1 MLRVSD
7 KELLTRFGFE
17 NPWWT
22 DPGMLDRLLAGKRDR
37 LYLKPFSD
45 LVTNRAVHRAI
56 VLMGPRRVG
65 KTVMLRQ
72 IVRALIREHEQKPEH
87 IFFASLENPI
97 YRGRSLADILAI
109 FMNAGGHD
117 RFADLWVVFDE
128 IQYVEEWEAHL
139 KVLVDDY
146 PNIRFVVSG
155 SAAAALRM
163 KSLESGAGRFTDFL
177 LPPLLF
183 TEYLEFIDAPSD
195 VEDDIEELNKH
206 FFDYINF
213 GGFPEAVL
221 NADVQG
227 NMPRFVSEDIVEKAL
242 LRDLPSLYGIDN
254 PNELYRFFASLVYNS
269 GQEVSINELSKDTG
283 IPKNTILKYFQFLEA
298 AFLIQR
304 LHRVDEH
311 GKRPQREMGFKVYVT
326 NPCLRA
332 AMFAPISDDS
342 DPKVLGG
349 MVETAMM
356 AQLVHSWVIHKIYYA
371 RWRSGEVD
379 LVTVDMA
386 TGKPTIAEEI
396 KWSDR
401 VEKDSSLLNNIISFS
416 SRHKLNRV
424 YVTTK
429 SIYYSNEIDSIAIY
443 GIPSAIACLQV
454 GNILVRRTLEDGEH
468 PRQDD
473 HEHMKMA
480 ALRDK
485 AMRRHKQ

>member
-22 DPGMLDRLLAGKRDR
+22 DEGMLDRLLANKRDR
-37 LYLKPFSD
+37 LYLQPFAN
-45 LVTNRAVHRAI
+45 LVTNRSVHRAV

-72 IVRALIREHEQKPEH
+72 IVRSLIRDHAQDPKS

-109 FMNAGGHD
+109 FMTAESHD

-183 TEYLEFIDAPSD
+183 TEYLEFIGTPPSI
-195 VEDDIEELNKH
+195 EDDIDAVNRH
-206 FFDYINF
+206 FLDYINF

-221 NADVQG
+221 NPDVQG

-254 PNELYRFFASLVYNS
+254 PNELYRFFTALSYNS
-269 GQEVSINELSKDTG
+269 GQEVSVSELCKDTG
-283 IPKNTILKYFQFLEA
+283 IPKNTIYKYLQFLEA
-298 AFLIQR
+298 AFLVQR
-304 LHRVDEH
+304 LYRIDEFA
-311 GKRPQREMGFKVYVT
+311 KRPQREMGFKVYLT

-332 AMFAPISDDS
+332 AMFAPVTDES
-342 DPKVLGG
+342 DPKVLGA

-356 AQLVHSWVIHKIYYA
+356 AQLVHSSAIHKVYYA
-371 RWRSGEVD
+371 RWRDGEID
-379 LVTVDMA
+379 LVTVDMV
-386 TGKPTIAEEI
+386 TGRPNGVEEY

-401 VEKDSSLLNNIISFS
+401 IARDSSVARHIVDFS
-416 SRHKLNRV
+416 RRHGLDRAFM
-424 YVTTK
+424 TTK
-429 SIYYSNEIDSIAIY
+429 SVYHTQTISGVEIHC
-443 GIPSAIACLQV
+443 IPTSLACLAT
-454 GNILVRRTLEDGEH
+454 GNILVREQLQAGYH
-468 PRQDD
+468 PRRHDNTLMQL
-473 HEHMKMA
+473 A
-480 ALRDK
+480 ARRDK
-485 AMRRHKQ
+485 AMRRNTP

>member
-22 DPGMLDRLLAGKRDR
+22 DSGMLDRLLAGKRDR

-117 RFADLWVVFDE
+117 RFADLWVIFDE

-183 TEYLEFIDAPSD
+183 TEYLDFIDAPSD
-195 VEDDIEELNKH
+195 IEDDIEELNKH

-269 GQEVSINELSKDTG
+269 GQEVSISELSKDTG

-349 MVETAMM
+349 MVETALM
-356 AQLVHSWVIHKIYYA
+356 AQLVHSSQIHTVYYA
-371 RWRSGEVD
+371 RWRNGEVD
-379 LVTVDMA
+379 LVTVNMA
-386 TGKPTIAEEI
+386 SGKPERAEEF

-401 VEKDSSLLNNIISFS
+401 VEKDPSIAKNIIEFAKRHKIDALLISTKTVDGTIEYDHIEILYIPSSSLC
-416 SRHKLNRV
+416 R
-424 YVTTK
+424 
-429 SIYYSNEIDSIAIY
+429 IY
-443 GIPSAIACLQV
+443 GDIF
-454 GNILVRRTLEDGEH
+454 VRETLKSGEH

-473 HEHMKMA
+473 REHIKMA

>member
-22 DPGMLDRLLAGKRDR
+22 DSGMLDRLLAGKRDR

-117 RFADLWVVFDE
+117 RFADLWVIFDE

-183 TEYLEFIDAPSD
+183 TEYLDFIDAPSD
-195 VEDDIEELNKH
+195 IEDDIEELNKH

-269 GQEVSINELSKDTG
+269 GQEVSISELSKDTG

-304 LHRVDEH
+304 LHRIDEH

-356 AQLVHSWVIHKIYYA
+356 AQLVHSWVVHKIYYA

-379 LVTVDMA
+379 IVTVDMA
-386 TGKPTIAEEI
+386 TGKPTHADEF

-401 VEKDSSLLNNIISFS
+401 IYKDRSIVRNLVDFS
-416 SRHKLNRV
+416 KRHNLSRS
-424 YVTTK
+424 YITTK
-429 SIYYSNEIDSIAIY
+429 TIFHIFNVDGIEVVCTPVALNCLRY
-443 GIPSAIACLQV
+443 GDA
-454 GNILVRRTLEDGEH
+454 LVRKRLETGEH
-468 PRQDD
+468 PRQSDY
-473 HEHMKMA
+473 EYVRIA
-480 ALRDK
+480 TLRDK
-485 AMRRHKQ
+485 AMRRTKQ

>member
-22 DPGMLDRLLAGKRDR
+22 DSGMLDRLLAGKRDR

-117 RFADLWVVFDE
+117 RFADLWVIFDE

-183 TEYLEFIDAPSD
+183 TEYLDFIDAPSD
-195 VEDDIEELNKH
+195 IEDDIEELNKH

-269 GQEVSINELSKDTG
+269 GQEVSISELSKDTG

-304 LHRVDEH
+304 LHRIDEH

-332 AMFAPISDDS
+332 AMFAPVSDDS

-356 AQLVHSWVIHKIYYA
+356 AQLVHSWVIHQIYYA

-379 LVTVDMA
+379 LVTVNMA
-386 TGKPTIAEEI
+386 SGKPEMAEEF

-401 VEKDSSLLNNIISFS
+401 IEKDVSIAKNLIEFAKQHKINNVLMSTKTVEK
-416 SRHKLNRV
+416 
-424 YVTTK
+424 
-429 SIYYSNEIDSIAIY
+429 SITYDGIVIAC
-443 GIPSAIACLQV
+443 IPSANMCLIY
-454 GNILVRRTLEDGEH
+454 GDTFVRRIIETGYH
-468 PRQDD
+468 PRTGDRVFMD
-473 HEHMKMA
+473 IA

-485 AMRRHKQ
+485 AMRRTKQ